1 MNKVAMPFSKYRPYP
16 QVELPDRGWP
26 DKVIR
31 QAPAWCSVDLR
42 DGNQALSVPMDIS
55 RKMEMFELLVAV
67 GFKEIEVGF
76 PSASAV
82 EFDFIRKLIEEDR
95 IPGDVTIQVIT
106 QAREDLIRRTFES
119 VRGAPR
125 VIVHLY
131 NSTSVVQREV
141 VFGKSREEIIGIATD
156 AARLMNCLRKESG
169 NQGIRFQYSPESF
182 PGTELDFALDIC
194 HAVMDVCQPSAADKI
209 IINLPGTVEM
219 CTPNIY
225 ADRIEWFSRN
235 IRSRD
240 AVILSVHTHNDR
252 GTGVAAAELAV
263 LAGAQRVE
271 GSLFGNGERTG
282 NMDIVTMA
290 LNIFS
295 QGVDPCLDLSDMAH
309 VMAVYSRCVRMEIH
323 PRHPYAGE
331 MVYTAFSGSHQ
342 DAINKG
348 MRARQSSRSELWAVP
363 YLPIDPRDVGR
374 NYESII
380 RINSQSGKG
389 GVSYIME
396 KDWGICI
403 PKQMQRDFSQIVQA
417 VADKSGAELS
427 SQDIRDC
434 FEREYFQECPLY
446 KLNSCQMST
455 EKSPGQRTEV
465 IAVLCKSGVEDII
478 QGVGN
483 GPVDA
488 FVNGIRDYFRIALDV
503 VMFAEHALEQGAG
516 AKAIAYVG
524 IRQDDVI
531 SYGAGVDQNIS
542 RASIKAVVSALNRME
557 AAGKSEER
565 RKHGDTKL

>member
-1 MNKVAMPFSKYRPYP
+1 MNKVTMPFSKYRPYP
-16 QVELPDRGWP
+16 QVELPDRSWP

-82 EFDFIRKLIEEDR
+82 EFDFVRKLIEEDR
-95 IPGDVTIQVIT
+95 IPGDVTIQVLT

-119 VRGAPR
+119 VRGARR

-156 AARLMNCLRKESG
+156 AARLMVCLRQESG
-169 NQGIRFQYSPESF
+169 NQGIGFQYSPESF

-194 HAVMDVCQPSAADKI
+194 HAVMDVCQPSVTDKM

-225 ADRIEWFSRN
+225 ADRIEWFGRN

-309 VMAVYSRCVRMEIH
+309 VMDVYSRCVRMEIH

-348 MRARQSSRSELWAVP
+348 MKARQSSRSQLWAVP

-374 NYESII
+374 SYESII

-403 PKQMQRDFSQIVQA
+403 PKQMQRNFSQIVQA

-434 FEREYFQECPLY
+434 FEREYLQECSLY
-446 KLNSCQMST
+446 KLNSCQINT

-465 IAVLCKSGVEDII
+465 VAVLGKSGVEGII

-488 FVNGIRDYFRIALDV
+488 FVNGIRDYFRISLDV
-503 VMFAEHALEQGAG
+503 VLFAEHALEQGAG
-516 AKAIAYVG
+516 AKAIAYAG
-524 IRQDDVI
+524 IRQDDVT

-557 AAGKSEER
+557 SGRKTEER
-565 RKHGDTKL
+565 KKHGDTKF